1 MSCCFGVTADDN
13 DVVTCQLPPTLTFS
27 TIHPHNVQVWLRA
40 RLGGAENLNHST
52 ICTRERET
60 TYYTST
66 CTVRAGLYNVKA
78 HSSKV
83 LYSEKLSREKT
94 FINFVVLWLFTKVF
108 SAKFGGMASF
118 GMAKASNLR
127 KFSLICKRFSP
138 SKVACYTVQ
147 LTASRSQTCKVLEA
161 LLTRY
166 CWD

>member
-52 ICTRERET
+52 IYMRERET
-60 TYYTST
+60 TYTST
-66 CTVRAGLYNVKA
+66 CTVSAGLYNVKA
-78 HSSKV
+78 PCHSSKV

-94 FINFVVLWLFTKVF
+94 FINSVVLWLFTKVF

-127 KFSLICKRFSP
+127 KFSSYFSLICKSFFPQKLPAIQYNWLQVDLRLV
-138 SKVACYTVQ
+138 KC
-147 LTASRSQTCKVLEA
+147 LKHC
-161 LLTRY
+161 
-166 CWD
+166 